1 MYLINPSISTAY
13 NWEGKVMLYSKNDII
28 DIASDRSEALLDLG
42 DKGILHRLNK
52 VIEFLRRKDV
62 QDVIGKDHN
71 SNKDDSFFNET
82 MTLKQTLDKKIE
94 KNQKVF
100 NLYDAIFLATLVIV
114 FNDPLFKK
122 LRGKSKITNPDEGFD
137 KWFYSFNHALSE
149 FDDLLKEELPKI
161 KNSSSL
167 ETTKYNFE
175 FIIHKFSTSSLVLK
189 YTNEMTNT
197 INSIMTIFS
206 SLPEKEKAELYEKK
220 LARYI
225 NTINN
230 RMEKYVDE
238 LAKNSPE
245 SFEELKLN
253 VRLDH
258 DPQMPEKIKEF
269 ILKKSK

>member
-1 MYLINPSISTAY
+1 
-13 NWEGKVMLYSKNDII
+13 MLYSKNDII
-28 DIASDRSEALLDLG
+28 DFASDRSEELLELG
-42 DKGILHRLNK
+42 DKGILHRLNE
-52 VIEFLRRKDV
+52 VIKFLRRKDV
-62 QDVIGKDHN
+62 QNVIGKDHD

-82 MTLKQTLDKKIE
+82 MTLKQTLNKKIGI
-94 KNQKVF
+94 NQKVF
-100 NLYDAIFLATLVIV
+100 NLYDAVFLATLVIV

-137 KWFYSFNHALSE
+137 MWFYSFNHALTK
-149 FDDLLKEELPKI
+149 FDDLLKEELPKME
-161 KNSSSL
+161 NSLSL
-167 ETTKYNFE
+167 ETTKYNFG
-175 FIIHKFSTSSLVLK
+175 FIIYRFSTSSLVLK

-230 RMEKYVDE
+230 RMKEYIDE
-238 LAKNSPE
+238 LAVNNPE

-258 DPQMPEKIKEF
+258 DPQMPEEIKEF